1 MSAYLLVLWYP
12 CPLVAPLPKT
22 PIFTS
27 YQPLSHDPL
36 TKRNFAEKIVMDQ
49 RLFEFERLLNIM
61 DDLRAQCPWDK
72 EQTFDSLR
80 HLTIEET
87 YELSDAI
94 LEKDLPEIRKELGDL
109 MLHLVFYSKLGEEA
123 GSFGIADVLKGIN
136 EKLINRHPHIY
147 GDVKVKNATDVKDN
161 WEKIKLLEG
170 RESVLEGVPMSLPA
184 MVKAYRIQDK
194 ARGIGFDWDNATQ
207 VWEKVEEEIAELKHE
222 LENGAETIKTESEFG
237 DLLFALINYAR
248 FIDVNPETALER
260 TNRKFISRFKHLEK
274 AVNADG
280 KLLHDMTLAEM
291 DVYWEKAKEMEK

>member
-1 MSAYLLVLWYP
+1 
-12 CPLVAPLPKT
+12 
-22 PIFTS
+22 
-27 YQPLSHDPL
+27 
-36 TKRNFAEKIVMDQ
+36 MDQ
-49 RLFEFERLLNIM
+49 RLIEFERLLKIM

-94 LEKDLPEIRKELGDL
+94 LEKNLSEIRKELGDL
-109 MLHLVFYSKLGEEA
+109 MLHLVFYAKLGEES

-147 GDVKVKNATDVKDN
+147 GDVKVNNATDVKDN
-161 WEKIKLLEG
+161 WEKIKLKEG

-194 ARGIGFDWDNATQ
+194 ARGIGFDWDNVSQ

-222 LENGAETIKTESEFG
+222 LDNGADTLKTESEFG
-237 DLLFALINYAR
+237 DLLFALVNYAR

-260 TNRKFISRFKHLEK
+260 TNRKFISRFKYLEK

-280 KLLHDMTLAEM
+280 KVLHDMTLAEM
-291 DVYWEKAKEMEK
+291 DVYWEKAKGEEG

>member
-1 MSAYLLVLWYP
+1 
-12 CPLVAPLPKT
+12 
-22 PIFTS
+22 
-27 YQPLSHDPL
+27 
-36 TKRNFAEKIVMDQ
+36 MDQ
-49 RLFEFERLLNIM
+49 RLIEFERLLKIM

-94 LEKDLPEIRKELGDL
+94 LEKDLDEIRKELGDL
-109 MLHLVFYSKLGEEA
+109 MLHLVFYAKLGEET
-123 GSFGIADVLKGIN
+123 GSFGIADVLSGIN

-147 GDVKVKNATDVKDN
+147 GDVKVQTATDVKNN
-161 WEKIKLLEG
+161 WEKIKLTEG

-184 MVKAYRIQDK
+184 MIKAYRIQDK
-194 ARGIGFDWDNATQ
+194 VRGIGFDWDNVSQ
-207 VWEKVEEEIAELKHE
+207 VWEKVEEEIAELKYE
-222 LENGAETIKTESEFG
+222 LEHGADKVKTESEFG

-260 TNRKFISRFKHLEK
+260 TNRKFISRFKFLEK

-280 KLLHDMTLAEM
+280 KKLHEMNLAEM
-291 DVYWEKAKEMEK
+291 DVYWEKAKKVEG

>member
-1 MSAYLLVLWYP
+1 
-12 CPLVAPLPKT
+12 
-22 PIFTS
+22 
-27 YQPLSHDPL
+27 
-36 TKRNFAEKIVMDQ
+36 MDQ
-49 RLFEFERLLNIM
+49 RLTEFERLLKIM

-147 GDVKVKNATDVKDN
+147 GDVKVNNATDVKDN

-194 ARGIGFDWDNATQ
+194 ARGIGFDWDNAEQ

-222 LENGAETIKTESEFG
+222 LLNGAETIKTESEFG

-248 FIDVNPETALER
+248 FINVNPETALER

-280 KLLHDMTLAEM
+280 KVLHDMTLAEM
-291 DVYWEKAKEMEK
+291 DVYWEKAKEEED

>member
-1 MSAYLLVLWYP
+1 
-12 CPLVAPLPKT
+12 
-22 PIFTS
+22 
-27 YQPLSHDPL
+27 
-36 TKRNFAEKIVMDQ
+36 MDQ
-49 RLFEFERLLNIM
+49 RLVEFERLLKIM

-94 LEKDLPEIRKELGDL
+94 LEKDLEEIRKELGDL
-109 MLHLVFYSKLGEEA
+109 MLHLVFYAKLGEES

-147 GDVKVKNATDVKDN
+147 GDVKVNNATDVKDN
-161 WEKIKLLEG
+161 WEKIKLTEG

-184 MVKAYRIQDK
+184 MIKAYRIQDK
-194 ARGIGFDWDNATQ
+194 ARGIGFDWDNVGQ
-207 VWEKVEEEIAELKHE
+207 VWEKVEEEIAELKYE
-222 LENGAETIKTESEFG
+222 LDHGADKIKTESEFG

-260 TNRKFISRFKHLEK
+260 TNRKFISRFKFLEK

-280 KLLHDMTLAEM
+280 KKLNEMNLSEM
-291 DVYWEKAKEMEK
+291 DVYWEMAKKSKG

>member
-1 MSAYLLVLWYP
+1 
-12 CPLVAPLPKT
+12 
-22 PIFTS
+22 
-27 YQPLSHDPL
+27 
-36 TKRNFAEKIVMDQ
+36 MDQ
-49 RLFEFERLLNIM
+49 RLVEFERLLKIM

-94 LEKDLPEIRKELGDL
+94 LEKDLEEIRKELGDL
-109 MLHLVFYSKLGEEA
+109 MLHLVFYAKLGEES

-147 GDVKVKNATDVKDN
+147 GDVKVNNATDVKDN
-161 WEKIKLLEG
+161 WEKIKLTEG

-194 ARGIGFDWDNATQ
+194 ARGIGFDWDNVGQ
-207 VWEKVEEEIAELKHE
+207 VWEKVEEEIAELKYE
-222 LENGAETIKTESEFG
+222 LEHGADKIKTESEFG

-248 FIDVNPETALER
+248 FIDINPETALER
-260 TNRKFISRFKHLEK
+260 TNRKFISRFKFLEK

-280 KLLHDMTLAEM
+280 KKLHEMNLSEM
-291 DVYWEKAKEMEK
+291 DVYWEMAKKSEG